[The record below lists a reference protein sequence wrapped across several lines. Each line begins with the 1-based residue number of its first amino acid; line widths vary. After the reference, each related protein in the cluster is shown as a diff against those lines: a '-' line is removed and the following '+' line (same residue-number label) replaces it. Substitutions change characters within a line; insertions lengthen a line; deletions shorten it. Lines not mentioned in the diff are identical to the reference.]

1 MRHLI
6 DSYISSEESK
16 KISAFD
22 DASLLD
28 LVIANPEKFE
38 NNMPDRI
45 RKDKEAMAETIEN
58 NIRKLI
64 IDEQEVNPRYYEQM
78 SKLLDEIIKQRRD
91 EAFEYEEYLKQIVIL
106 IKKAKNPLFHTNVP
120 ESINTP
126 AKKAL
131 YDNL

>member
-16 KISAFD
+16 KISAFE

-28 LVIANPEKFE
+28 LIITDPEKFE
-38 NNMPDRI
+38 DKMPERI
-45 RKDKEAMAETIEN
+45 RKNKEAMAETIEN

-91 EAFEYEEYLKQIVIL
+91 EALEYQDYLRKVVEL
-106 IKKAKNPLFHTNVP
+106 AKKVKEPLEDNDTP
-120 ESINTP
+120 TDINTP